1 MSSTVE
7 FPTLG
12 EAPAIELA
20 NTRYGPTGDTFDYL
34 GTPAL
39 ARAWVAE
46 VLPHA
51 SLDDVAALRELRDA
65 ARSALMARA
74 ADQLPSAKVIGVL
87 NRHAAAACAHVALTA
102 INDAVRVQ
110 VHYRGAAAARAQLAT
125 SCIELL
131 VQAVPIRRCK
141 GAGCGLFFAPQH
153 GRRRFC
159 HESCSHR
166 ARQARY
172 LQGRP

>member
-1 MSSTVE
+1 MSTPVE

-12 EAPAIELA
+12 EVPAIELA

-46 VLPHA
+46 VLPRA
-51 SLDDVAALRELRDA
+51 SLDDVSALRELREA
-65 ARSALMARA
+65 ARSALMARM
-74 ADQLPSAKVIGVL
+74 ADQLPSAKVIAVL

-102 INDAVRVQ
+102 VGDEARVQ

-131 VQAVPIRRCK
+131 MQAVPIRRCQ
-141 GAGCGLFFAPQH
+141 GAGCGLFFAPRH
-153 GRRRFC
+153 LRRRFC

-172 LQGRP
+172 LQGRS